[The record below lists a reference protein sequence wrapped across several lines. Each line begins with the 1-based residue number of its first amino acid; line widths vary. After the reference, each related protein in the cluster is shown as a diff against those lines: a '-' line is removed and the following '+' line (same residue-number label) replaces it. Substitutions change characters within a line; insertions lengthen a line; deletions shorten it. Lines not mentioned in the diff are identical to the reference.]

1 MVVKESN
8 YNIGR
13 VGSHQKNL
21 TTNHFLPDSPVQ
33 NKMKAS
39 NFQTEA
45 NVDHLIFVQPLRTQ
59 SFKETILQSF
69 QGIALSFLTNSVHEL
84 GMANILS
91 NSVAVL
97 NAKSLGGRM
106 TNVKAFNGKAS
117 G

>member
-1 MVVKESN
+1 
-8 YNIGR
+8 
-13 VGSHQKNL
+13 
-21 TTNHFLPDSPVQ
+21 
-33 NKMKAS
+33 
-39 NFQTEA
+39 
-45 NVDHLIFVQPLRTQ
+45 
-59 SFKETILQSF
+59 
-69 QGIALSFLTNSVHEL
+69 VHEL

>member
-1 MVVKESN
+1 
-8 YNIGR
+8 
-13 VGSHQKNL
+13 
-21 TTNHFLPDSPVQ
+21 
-33 NKMKAS
+33 MKAC

-45 NVDHLIFVQPLRTQ
+45 NIDHLIFVQPLRTQ

>member
-1 MVVKESN
+1 MVVGNKNQTYREHLVPSN
-8 YNIGR
+8 P
-13 VGSHQKNL
+13 
-21 TTNHFLPDSPVQ
+21 TTNGFVLGAPVQ
-33 NKMKAS
+33 NKKMKAC

-45 NVDHLIFVQPLRTQ
+45 NIDHSIFVQPLRKQ
-59 SFKETILQSF
+59 SFKGTILQ
-69 QGIALSFLTNSVHEL
+69 GIAQSFVSNRVQEL